1 MTQFPKT
8 CSCCKKVYSAEEW
21 VRLRWDGT
29 ADMMGEVLEFRTC
42 GCGSTLTIDVTPRYQ
57 RSITPVATGW
67 SILPGARQ

>member
-1 MTQFPKT
+1 M
-8 CSCCKKVYSAEEW
+8 
-21 VRLRWDGT
+21 RLRWDGT